1 MELTKEMLDRAY
13 AAVQKDRVIRDNEY
27 LDYTTIYG
35 AAMEA
40 AAATMA
46 DRVRWVCAIRRCKEQ
61 HDVRVYQQ
69 DLTPSQLL
77 DRLRISFH
85 DERGGM

>member
-46 DRVRWVCAIRRCKEQ
+46 ERERWLCAIRWCKEQ
-61 HDVRVYQQ
+61 YGGQ
-69 DLTPSQLL
+69 DTLTPCQVL
-77 DRLRISFH
+77 DRLSIAFT
-85 DERGGM
+85 DERG